1 MKQKQDDVDTIRFN
15 KLLFDFQGPTI
26 KTSFDW
32 HFLNRKRLEKIS
44 HYGGVAQLGEHL
56 PCKQGVK
63 GSIPFISTIGC
74 KTENVV
80 HKELK
85 QRSKVNLGCAKHKGS

>member
-1 MKQKQDDVDTIRFN
+1 MIFRNSQRNKQDDVDTIRKFSCCSISRDCW
-15 KLLFDFQGPTI
+15 K
-26 KTSFDW
+26 K
-32 HFLNRKRLEKIS
+32 KIS

-63 GSIPFISTIGC
+63 GSIPFISTIGR

-80 HKELK
+80 HKELDD
-85 QRSKVNLGCAKHKGS
+85 RSKVDLGCAKHKGS